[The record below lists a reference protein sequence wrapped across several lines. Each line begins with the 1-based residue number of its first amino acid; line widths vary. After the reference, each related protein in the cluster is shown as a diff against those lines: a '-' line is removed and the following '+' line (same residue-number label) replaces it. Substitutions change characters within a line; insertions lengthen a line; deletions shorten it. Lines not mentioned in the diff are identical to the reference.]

1 MQDPFVGSWKLN
13 PEKSEFDPN
22 HRPQAG
28 TMIFELEGDGR
39 YVLKAEGVNAKGE
52 KCAERPSHI
61 VPDGQDRPLPDL
73 PGLTV
78 VARRPDANTIRV
90 EVRREDGSV
99 AGGGA
104 YVVSPDGRSMNATT
118 FGYDTQLRQFEQ
130 HALWER
136 E

>member
-1 MQDPFVGSWKLN
+1 MHDPFIGSWKLN
-13 PEKSEFDPN
+13 TGKSQFDPN
-22 HRPQAG
+22 HRPQSG
-28 TMIFELEGDGR
+28 TMVFELEGEGQ
-39 YVLKAEGVNAKGE
+39 YLLKAEGTNAKGE
-52 KCAERPSHI
+52 KVAERPSHI

-99 AGGGA
+99 AGGGS
-104 YVVSPDGRSMNATT
+104 YVVSEDGTSMAATT
-118 FGYDTQLRQFEQ
+118 FGYDSQLRQFQQ
-130 HALWER
+130 HSYWER